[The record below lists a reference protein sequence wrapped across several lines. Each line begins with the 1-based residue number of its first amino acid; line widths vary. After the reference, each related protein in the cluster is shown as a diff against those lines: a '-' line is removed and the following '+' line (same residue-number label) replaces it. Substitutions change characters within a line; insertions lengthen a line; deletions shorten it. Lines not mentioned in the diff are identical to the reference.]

1 MRSLLPLTLQILF
14 FILIARLA
22 DQLVKWFH
30 LPVPGS
36 IVGIAI
42 LFALL
47 KSGIVRLRW
56 IERGSKWL
64 LAEMLLFFIPATVG
78 IMKYTSLIA
87 HSGLII
93 AATIACSTIAVMLC
107 SGLIGQ
113 WVSGRKEK
121 GIG

>member
-1 MRSLLPLTLQILF
+1 MRTLLPLTLQILF

-22 DQLVKWFH
+22 DHLVIWFH

-36 IVGIAI
+36 IVGIAL

-47 KSGIVRLRW
+47 KLGIVRLRW

-78 IMKYTSLIA
+78 IMNYTSLIA

-93 AATIACSTIAVMLC
+93 TATIAFSTVAVMLC
-107 SGLIGQ
+107 SGLVGQ

-121 GIG
+121 GIS